1 MVTLYH
7 GCYLAAIWAIATA
20 ASDGGSYGGT
30 HRARGT
36 GHGAR
41 GGTAPSGTPD
51 SVAKP
56 KDRQK
61 ANAITIPA
69 VKTLPAGTALWDG
82 DVHGFGV
89 RRQRRDAVYILKYR
103 LRGRQRFLTIGAHGK
118 GWTVE
123 SARREAKRLL
133 GLIASGIDPA
143 NARDAA
149 NLDPSINVLLDLY
162 LTEGCGEKKPSTLI
176 RDRSRIDRHLRP
188 LIGKLNLGNLTR
200 ADIERLK
207 LDVTNGLTRRDERT
221 GSRGRSIVTGGAG
234 AAIECVALL
243 SSVLT
248 FAVRRGLR
256 RENPALGI
264 DLRRTKRR
272 RYPTADELARLGV
285 TLARMEAGRADP
297 FAVAAI
303 RFLSLS
309 GCRKGEALNL
319 KWEQVDFQRGVL
331 CLSDSKV
338 GARDVPVG
346 YPALKLLLALPRVEK
361 NPYVFPGRTL
371 GKPIVGLQ
379 KVWERVRA
387 IAGFND
393 LRLHDLR
400 HGFASVGVNRGV
412 SLTLLQGL
420 LGHSSPTT
428 TSRYAHLQ
436 TDPMRAEADRI
447 AGAINDALGNNIE
460 LSSSPS

>member
-1 MVTLYH
+1 MEAVVE
-7 GCYLAAIWAIATA
+7 GAV
-20 ASDGGSYGGT
+20 
-30 HRARGT
+30 RP
-36 GHGAR
+36 GAR
-41 GGTAPSGTPD
+41 DCIPFAGVSGV
-51 SVAKP
+51 VAESGDRRKP
-56 KDRQK
+56 
-61 ANAITIPA
+61 NAITIPA

-89 RRQRRDAVYILKYR
+89 RRQRRDAVFILKYR
-103 LRGRQRFLTIGAHGK
+103 FCGRQRFLTIGAQGK

-133 GLIASGIDPA
+133 GLIASGMDPA
-143 NARDAA
+143 DAREAA
-149 NLDPSINVLLDLY
+149 TLDPSMNALFDLY
-162 LTEGCGEKKPSTLI
+162 LAEGCGGKKPSTLL

-188 LIGKLNLGNLTR
+188 LIGKLKLGNLTR
-200 ADIERLK
+200 GDIERLK
-207 LDVTNGLTRRDERT
+207 VDVTNGLTRRDERT
-221 GSRGRSIVTGGAG
+221 GPRGRSIVTGGAG

-256 RENPALGI
+256 RKNPALGI

-272 RYPTADELARLGV
+272 RYPTAAELARLGE
-285 TLARMEAGRADP
+285 TLARMEAERADP

-303 RFLSLS
+303 RFLCLS
-309 GCRKGEALNL
+309 GCRKGEALTL
-319 KWEQVDFQRGVL
+319 KWEQVDFDRGVL
-331 CLSDSKV
+331 CLPDSKV

-346 YPALKLLLALPRVEK
+346 SPALNLLLNLPRIEE
-361 NPYVFPGRTL
+361 NPYVFPGRIP
-371 GKPIVGLQ
+371 GKPVVGLQ
-379 KVWERVRA
+379 KVWERVRVV
-387 IAGFND
+387 AGFTD

-412 SLTLLQGL
+412 SLALLQGL

-447 AGAINDALGNNIE
+447 AGAIADALGGNVE
-460 LSSSPS
+460 RSKVPRYSGRSVE

>member
-1 MVTLYH
+1 M
-7 GCYLAAIWAIATA
+7 
-20 ASDGGSYGGT
+20 GGRT
-30 HRARGT
+30 WP
-36 GHGAR
+36 GAR
-41 GGTAPSGTPD
+41 DGTAPGGTPG
-51 SVAKP
+51 SVAES
-56 KDRQK
+56 KDRRK

-103 LRGRQRFLTIGAHGK
+103 FSGRQRFLTIGAHGR

-149 NLDPSINVLLDLY
+149 SLDPSMNELFDLY
-162 LTEGCGEKKPSTLI
+162 LAEGCRDKKPSTLL

-188 LIGKLNLGNLTR
+188 LIGKLKLGNLTR

-221 GSRGRSIVTGGAG
+221 GPRGRSIVTGGAG

-272 RYPTADELARLGV
+272 RYPTADELARLGE
-285 TLARMEAGRADP
+285 TLARMEAPLRGGRDP
-297 FAVAAI
+297 ISVPLG
-303 RFLSLS
+303 LSQ
-309 GCRKGEALNL
+309 G
-319 KWEQVDFQRGVL
+319 RGP
-331 CLSDSKV
+331 DPQV
-338 GARDVPVG
+338 GA
-346 YPALKLLLALPRVEK
+346 
-361 NPYVFPGRTL
+361 
-371 GKPIVGLQ
+371 
-379 KVWERVRA
+379 
-387 IAGFND
+387 
-393 LRLHDLR
+393 
-400 HGFASVGVNRGV
+400 
-412 SLTLLQGL
+412 
-420 LGHSSPTT
+420 
-428 TSRYAHLQ
+428 SRF
-436 TDPMRAEADRI
+436 
-447 AGAINDALGNNIE
+447 
-460 LSSSPS
+460 